1 MVIRARGARSIAGVS
16 ALLAGLVLAAGP
28 VRAEGLPAGCTGAV
42 TPGNDTITC
51 TDNLPAGVTLDAG
64 DGDDTIV
71 IEGDVL
77 EGAVVLG
84 GAGKDKI
91 SARNVGRF
99 ICPADGIGANDVN
112 GGVLDGGPGDDEIT
126 VGGQDRPTACDA
138 AIPKGPGGNVGRHG
152 AVVGGPGNDVL
163 RVGSVGYFYQP
174 DPAKPE
180 TTAGATGGRVSGD
193 EGDDSLTIDTVSVGE
208 RPPSATAPDA
218 PDAVFGGA
226 GKDTIAIH
234 RTVGAADIYGDAFA
248 PIPDAGSDTITVDE
262 MIGGWIHGGPG
273 DDIIT
278 GGTLGGSGA
287 ALWGDD
293 GNDTIKAA
301 DMYLGASVF
310 GGDGNDMLS
319 ATSLNK
325 DGNSR
330 AATLIG
336 GNGDDKIDVGT
347 VGTTDSVVLGDG
359 SDFASGADPNIG
371 SGKDTITVIA
381 NNGSIFGGNDDDTI
395 TIDVNNNL
403 VDGSAGKNTCTIKG
417 QGSRG
422 SVAACEQQ

>member
-1 MVIRARGARSIAGVS
+1 MVVRARGARSMVGVS
-16 ALLAGLVLAAGP
+16 ALLAGMVLAGAP
-28 VRAEGLPAGCTGAV
+28 VRAEGLPAGCAGAV
-42 TPGNDTITC
+42 TAGNDTITC
-51 TDNLPAGVTLDAG
+51 SDNLTAGSVLDAG
-64 DGDDTIV
+64 EGDDTIV

-77 EGAVVLG
+77 EGAVVSG
-84 GAGKDKI
+84 GVGKDKI

-99 ICPADGIGANDVN
+99 LCPAAELGADDVN

-126 VGGQDRPTACDA
+126 VGGQDRPAACDA
-138 AIPKGPGGNVGRHG
+138 AMQKGPGGNVGRHG

-163 RVGSVGYFYQP
+163 RIGSVGYVFQP

-180 TTAGATGGRVSGD
+180 TAAGAHGGRVSGD
-193 EGDDSLTIDTVSVGE
+193 DGDDTITIDTVSLGE
-208 RPPSATAPDA
+208 RPPSGTAPDA

-226 GKDTIAIH
+226 GKDTISVH
-234 RTVGAADIYGDAFA
+234 RTVGAADIYGDAYA
-248 PIPDAGSDTITVDE
+248 PIPDAAGDTITVDE
-262 MIGGWIHGGPG
+262 MTGGWVHGGPG
-273 DDIIT
+273 DDLVT
-278 GGTLGGSGA
+278 GGTLGGAGA

-293 GNDTIKAA
+293 GNDTIKAG

-310 GGDGNDMLS
+310 GGDGNDALS

-325 DGNSR
+325 DPSTR

-359 SDFASGADPNIG
+359 TDPTAGADPNSG
-371 SGKDTITVIA
+371 TGKDTITAIA

-403 VDGSAGKNTCTIKG
+403 VDGSAGTNTCTIKG

-422 SVAACEQQ
+422 SVTACEQK